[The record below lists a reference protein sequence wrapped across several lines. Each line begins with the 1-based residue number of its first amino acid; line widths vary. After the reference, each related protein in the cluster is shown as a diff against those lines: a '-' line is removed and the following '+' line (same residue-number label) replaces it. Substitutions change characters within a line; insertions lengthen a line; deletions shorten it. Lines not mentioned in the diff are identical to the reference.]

1 MQNYTRD
8 ECLDRLRRGYEMEE
22 LMNSSL
28 IQLCKESECP
38 ADLPPQAWERVQALL
53 AAIQSDT
60 ARHAQTVQTWIQRME
75 ALPRH
80 E

>member
-1 MQNYTRD
+1 MPYYNRD

-22 LMNSSL
+22 LMNSAL
-28 IQLCKESECP
+28 IQLCAEAACP
-38 ADLPPQAWERVQALL
+38 ADLTPQTWKQVQALL
-53 AAIQSDT
+53 IAIQRDT